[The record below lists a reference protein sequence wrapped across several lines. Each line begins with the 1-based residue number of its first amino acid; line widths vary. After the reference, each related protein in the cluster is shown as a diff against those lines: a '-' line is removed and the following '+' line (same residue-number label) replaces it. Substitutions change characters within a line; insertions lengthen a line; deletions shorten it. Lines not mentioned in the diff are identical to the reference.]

1 MNQKA
6 DEFFSMVEKKHNI
19 KLGRFVKCPIC
30 KSLGHPVDGNP
41 LVMEH
46 KVADSKRI
54 IYHRWSYASGR
65 KVERESQDTNVL

>member
-1 MNQKA
+1 VN
-6 DEFFSMVEKKHNI
+6 
-19 KLGRFVKCPIC
+19 
-30 KSLGHPVDGNP
+30 GNS

-54 IYHRWSYASGR
+54 IYHRWSYATGR